1 MKILIVEDDEVLG
14 GLLQILLAEI
24 SDDIQWVNNGWQAHD
39 TILKDK
45 FDLIVLDIMLPGLN
59 GMEICKKVRQQGVV
73 TPILMLTS
81 KSEEEDK
88 VKGLENG
95 ADDYLTKP
103 FGNKELIAR
112 CRALTRRV
120 EKINNENAKQK
131 GELTNGDLVINEMER
146 TLLKNGI
153 EIELTPKEFDLLM
166 MFMSNP
172 GRSFSRTEVLDRV
185 WGENF
190 EGLEHTVNSTINRL
204 RMKIENDIDNPT
216 YILTVWG
223 VGYKFNKIIPS

>member
-14 GLLQILLAEI
+14 SLLQILLSEI
-24 SDDIQWVNNGWQAHD
+24 SQNILWLSNGWQAHD
-39 TILKDK
+39 TILKEK

-59 GMEICKKVRQQGVV
+59 GLEICKKARAQKID

-103 FGNKELIAR
+103 FGNKEFIAR

-120 EKINNENAKQK
+120 EKINQDNSLQRGDITFGA
-131 GELTNGDLVINEMER
+131 LTINERER
-146 TLLKNGI
+146 TLIKNNL
-153 EIELTPKEFDLLM
+153 EIELTPKEFDLLH
-166 MFMSNP
+166 MFMSFP
-172 GRSFSRTEVLDRV
+172 GRSFTRSEVLDRV

-204 RMKIENDIDNPT
+204 RMKIEDDINEPT

-223 VGYKFNKIIPS
+223 VGYKFNKIK

>member
-14 GLLQILLAEI
+14 SLLQILLSEI
-24 SDDIQWVNNGWQAHD
+24 SQNILWLSNGWQAHD
-39 TILKDK
+39 TILKEK

-59 GMEICKKVRQQGVV
+59 GLEICKKARAQKID

-103 FGNKELIAR
+103 FGNKEFIAR

-120 EKINNENAKQK
+120 GKINQDNSLQRGDITFGA
-131 GELTNGDLVINEMER
+131 LTINERER
-146 TLLKNGI
+146 TLIKNNL
-153 EIELTPKEFDLLM
+153 EIELTPKEFDLLH
-166 MFMSNP
+166 MFMSFP
-172 GRSFSRTEVLDRV
+172 GRSFTRSEVLDRV

-204 RMKIENDIDNPT
+204 RMKIEDDINEPT

-223 VGYKFNKIIPS
+223 VGYKFNKIK